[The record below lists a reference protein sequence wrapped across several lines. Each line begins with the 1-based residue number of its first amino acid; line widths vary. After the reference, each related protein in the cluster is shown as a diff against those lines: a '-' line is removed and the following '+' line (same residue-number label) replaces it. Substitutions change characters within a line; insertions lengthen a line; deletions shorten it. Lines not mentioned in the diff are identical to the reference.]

1 MIYSQ
6 TSQAMCSAPTSAD
19 LLAVFSGQ
27 VSYGFRARSSSRFRG
42 AIPLSVTASLLNSC
56 LLSPRMSSITTM
68 KTLKTKWA
76 RNSQSCRSDRHD
88 AWTFFEKEPVPD
100 PLPAVKAAAET
111 SKELIRPSLCLQ
123 IREGRLHVF
132 LPYISAASDY
142 LELVSAVEDTCASI
156 CKCRCGSKV
165 IHHRLICA
173 YDQLQPNPRPRGS

>member
-1 MIYSQ
+1 MCCRSDVGGFAGRLFWSSQ
-6 TSQAMCSAPTSAD
+6 LWFSRPERFALARGDSAIGYRIPTELMPFVAPDELDYDYEDLKDEVGEKQAE
-19 LLAVFSGQ
+19 
-27 VSYGFRARSSSRFRG
+27 
-42 AIPLSVTASLLNSC
+42 
-56 LLSPRMSSITTM
+56 
-68 KTLKTKWA
+68 
-76 RNSQSCRSDRHD
+76 SCRSDRHD